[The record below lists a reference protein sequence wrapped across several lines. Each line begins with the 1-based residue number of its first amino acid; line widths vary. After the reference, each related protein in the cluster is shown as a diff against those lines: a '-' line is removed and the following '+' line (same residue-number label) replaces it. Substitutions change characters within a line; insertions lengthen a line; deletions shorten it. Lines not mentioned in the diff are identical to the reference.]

1 MGVSIFY
8 QKLGLRYRTN
18 QDYKPLPQENANNEP
33 TSKNSGLSK
42 TLCYTI
48 LPKREFDLWRLI
60 NINGDFRINRHST
73 PHED

>member
-48 LPKREFDLWRLI
+48 LYYTKVWTI
-60 NINGDFRINRHST
+60 
-73 PHED
+73 